1 MTTRPA
7 RTPARPAPL
16 PAEPLPPPGFG
27 SRALGWSVM
36 TLTLGLVSCQS
47 LFLP

>member
-1 MTTRPA
+1 MA
-7 RTPARPAPL
+7 
-16 PAEPLPPPGFG
+16 AEPPPPPGLG